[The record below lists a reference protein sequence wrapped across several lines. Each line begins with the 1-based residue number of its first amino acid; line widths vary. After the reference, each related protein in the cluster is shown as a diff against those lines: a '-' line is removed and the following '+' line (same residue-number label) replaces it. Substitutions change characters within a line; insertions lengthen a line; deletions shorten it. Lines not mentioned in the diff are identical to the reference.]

1 MNPFEDSTFRSNIRN
16 SFIIDLIISNN
27 DFNIKEFNIKKCKN
41 NIIVYTLKCDK
52 IKYEYKFMLDEYNVS
67 ESKAKSKNKNK
78 NKNKLKINTSNINS
92 SKNNKPSA
100 MSEDF

>member
-27 DFNIKEFNIKKCKN
+27 DFNIKEFNIKKCRN

-52 IKYEYKFMLDEYNVS
+52 IKYEYKFMLDEYSVS
-67 ESKAKSKNKNK
+67 ESKAKSKSKNK
-78 NKNKLKINTSNINS
+78 SKNKLKINTSNISNN
-92 SKNNKPSA
+92 KNNRSSA